1 MTNLQ
6 KQCLMRIGCVVLAA
20 IILACALITPDA
32 AAKST
37 EEYYEN
43 AVLFWTNVERSRN
56 GLSELKTTPGLQ
68 SAADVRVGEIAS
80 SFSHTRPNGT
90 KWSSALKSLGVSYSR
105 AAENISAGAS
115 APYET
120 VYRWMNS
127 SGHRVNILNSS
138 YDYMGA
144 GYGYVSGSQYTHY
157 WTQEFAGGESYS
169 NASGCFYV
177 APTGVTT
184 DKSSVS
190 LSIGGTAQLSGI
202 PSPVYATEEIS
213 CTSSNPAVVRV
224 ESVEVNV
231 FTLKG
236 VSNGA
241 AELTVRCGSYTKTV
255 PIKVGTGI
263 NSEMPFVD
271 VSSEAVYYKAVLWA
285 YKNGITGGTD
295 ATHFSPDQACT
306 RGQVVTFLWRAA
318 GCPQPE
324 SKSSPFTDVKSGS
337 FCYDAVLWAYENGV
351 TDGVDA
357 THFEPD
363 RTVTRDQFV
372 TLLWK
377 YHGCPQ
383 VSCANPFA
391 DLARGSYCYDAVLW
405 AYKTG
410 VTTGI
415 DETHFGGGRPCLRYQ
430 VVLFLYRDL
439 T

>member
-6 KQCLMRIGCVVLAA
+6 KQCLLRIGCVVLAA

-37 EEYYEN
+37 DEYYEN

-56 GLSELKTTPGLQ
+56 GLPELKTTPGLQ

-90 KWSSALKSLGVSYSR
+90 KWSTALKSEGVSYGS
-105 AAENISAGAS
+105 AAENISAGS
-115 APYET
+115 GTPYET

-127 SGHRVNILNSS
+127 SSHRANILNGS
-138 YDYMGA
+138 YGYMGA
-144 GYGYVSGSQYTHY
+144 GYRNVSGSKYTHY
-157 WTQEFAGGESYS
+157 WTQEFAGGTSPS
-169 NASGCFYV
+169 NAVGSFYV
-177 APTGVTT
+177 APTSVTT
-184 DKSSVS
+184 DKSSVK
-190 LSIGGTAQLSGI
+190 LSVGGTAQLSGI

-224 ESVEVNV
+224 ESVQVNV

-236 VSNGA
+236 VGNGT

-255 PIKVGTGI
+255 TVKVGTGVNPEI
-263 NSEMPFVD
+263 PFAD
-271 VSSEAVYYKAVLWA
+271 VSGGAVYYKAVLWA
-285 YKNGITGGTD
+285 YENGITGGTD
-295 ATHFSPDQACT
+295 ALHFSPNKPCT
-306 RGQVVTFLWRAA
+306 RAQVVTFLWRAA
-318 GCPQPE
+318 GCPQPKGE
-324 SKSSPFTDVKSGS
+324 SLPFTDVKSGS
-337 FCYDAVLWAYENGV
+337 FCYKAVLWAYENGV

-357 THFEPD
+357 SHFAPA

-372 TLLWK
+372 TMLWK

-383 VSCANPFA
+383 VYCDNPFA

-415 DETHFGGGRPCLRYQ
+415 DATHFGVGRPCLRYQ